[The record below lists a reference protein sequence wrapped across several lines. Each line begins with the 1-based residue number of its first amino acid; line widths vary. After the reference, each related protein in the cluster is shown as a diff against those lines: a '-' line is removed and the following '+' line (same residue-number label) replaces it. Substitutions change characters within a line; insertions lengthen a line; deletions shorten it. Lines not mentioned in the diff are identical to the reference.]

1 MNAMEDKMESQESQV
16 GVRDGRK
23 GEGMIRYAN
32 GRQDLMTANENQI
45 VVYQPNETVR
55 LDVRLENETVWL
67 TQAQLCELFGVVK
80 SNISYHLKNIYGTNE
95 LDYGATVQ
103 KIRTVRLE
111 AGRNVARDIEYFN
124 LDVIISLG
132 YRINSKLGIQFRQ
145 WATRVLKEFL
155 LRGYSVNSRLNQLE
169 DRMDRRLAKHDDDIA
184 ELKDKVDFFVQ
195 IKEPPLH
202 GIFYQG
208 RYWDA
213 KSLLIKF
220 IRRAKKELIVID
232 AYVGV
237 ATLDMLAKRG
247 RGVKIELV
255 THSNGEL
262 EESDFEAFGKQ
273 CGKFSKTICGICHD
287 RFIIVDGKEVF
298 WTGASL
304 KDAGRLTFAAAK
316 MGAEII
322 PGLLDSIRKATTDRG
337 EYDILDI
344 SLDLAYAVEPIKRSM
359 RAQRVEAALAGM
371 NAAQAAL
378 VRVILANYVSNGVWT
393 LTREG
398 YRGLLASKYGSLI
411 SAKTA
416 LGFAS
421 LPGLEDFYLKLQDFL
436 YAA

>member
-1 MNAMEDKMESQESQV
+1 MNAS
-16 GVRDGRK
+16 
-23 GEGMIRYAN
+23 
-32 GRQDLMTANENQI
+32 ENQI

-67 TQAQLCELFGVVK
+67 TQAQLCALFGVVK
-80 SNISYHLKNIYGTNE
+80 SNISYHLKNIFGTNE

-111 AGRNVARDIEYFN
+111 SGRNVARDIEYFN

-155 LRGYSVNSRLNQLE
+155 LRGHVVNQRLNLIE
-169 DRMDRRLAKHDDDIA
+169 DKIDRRLTVHDQRIEA
-184 ELKDKVDFFVQ
+184 LEEKVDFFVQ
-195 IKEPPLH
+195 TREPPLQ
-202 GIFYQG
+202 GIFYQN

-232 AYVGV
+232 AYPGV

-247 RGVKIELV
+247 RGVKIELI

-262 EESDFEAFGKQ
+262 EESDFEAFGAQ
-273 CGKFSKTICGICHD
+273 CGKFTKTICGICHD
-287 RFIIVDGKEVF
+287 RFIIVDGREIF

-316 MGAEII
+316 MGAEVI
-322 PGLLDSIRKATTDRG
+322 PGLLASIRKATSESREYGNGKPPKSRKSGKRG
-337 EYDILDI
+337 
-344 SLDLAYAVEPIKRSM
+344 
-359 RAQRVEAALAGM
+359 
-371 NAAQAAL
+371 
-378 VRVILANYVSNGVWT
+378 
-393 LTREG
+393 
-398 YRGLLASKYGSLI
+398 
-411 SAKTA
+411 
-416 LGFAS
+416 
-421 LPGLEDFYLKLQDFL
+421 
-436 YAA
+436 